1 MFNNINPLLAAG
13 IGFLVFLVVAPIIM
27 VSIGS
32 TENLQRAG
40 CELNGERFA
49 SVIAKGSHANADD
62 AWNASGA
69 TAITIS
75 ANGANCQGLLSKD
88 APGTDTVGPTTTYY
102 TPAGRAF
109 SVAGTKIA
117 ATADANANITGGVW
131 SAPAAILGE
140 QSQLNNLMFAI
151 LPIAF
156 IGVLVAIG
164 ASWYRGRG
172 MQS

>member
-49 SVIAKGSHANADD
+49 TVIARATSSQTADA

-69 TAITIS
+69 SGVTVSDSSGNCGGVTA
-75 ANGANCQGLLSKD
+75 G
-88 APGTDTVGPTTTYY
+88 TTYY

-109 SVAGTKIA
+109 TVASSTTIVPNGT
-117 ATADANANITGGVW
+117 W
-131 SAPAAILGE
+131 HAPAAILGE

-172 MQS
+172 MSQSG

>member
-27 VSIGS
+27 ISIGS

-49 SVIAKGSHANADD
+49 SVIAKGSHASADA
-62 AWNASGA
+62 AWNASDAAAVTVSNASGNCGGV
-69 TAITIS
+69 TAST
-75 ANGANCQGLLSKD
+75 A
-88 APGTDTVGPTTTYY
+88 YY
-102 TPAGRAF
+102 TPAGREFTPTATTI
-109 SVAGTKIA
+109 AGGT
-117 ATADANANITGGVW
+117 W
-131 SAPAAILGE
+131 QAPAAILGE

-172 MQS
+172 MSQSG